1 MNNIIEF
8 PESRSLRMVKA
19 LNAFDAMD
27 DSQFLADEFRLLA
40 ESGLAEANFYLG
52 YMYENGSNGLL
63 KDIPLAL
70 EQYELAATKIG
81 LLDAYMAQA
90 RLFYHGNGGIQ
101 KDVCKAKNVYEQIKD
116 YNQNPIACFM
126 LGRIYQYGE
135 GVEKDLSKAEKL
147 YKMAIEQGYVYGML
161 NLGMLYAEKKMHF
174 SNLVMRVRAGL
185 QTFQIARKNPRDI
198 RLRGG

>member
-8 PESRSLRMVKA
+8 PEIRSLRMVKA

-27 DSQFLADEFRLLA
+27 DSKLLADEFRLLA
-40 ESGLAEANFYLG
+40 ETGLAEANFYLG
-52 YMYENGSNGLL
+52 SMYENGSNGLPE
-63 KDIPLAL
+63 DIPLAL
-70 EQYELAATKIG
+70 EQYELAARKIG

-90 RLFYHGNGGIQ
+90 RLFYHGKGGIE
-101 KDVCKAKNVYEQIKD
+101 KDVCKAQNMYEQIRN
-116 YNQNPIACFM
+116 YNRNPIACFM

-135 GVEKDLSKAEKL
+135 GVEKDLSKAESL

-161 NLGMLYAEKKMHF
+161 NLAVLYAEKKMHF
-174 SNLVMRVRAGL
+174 SNLVMRVRAG
-185 QTFQIARKNPRDI
+185 FQAFRVSRKNPRDV

>member
-1 MNNIIEF
+1 MNNIIES
-8 PESRSLRMVKA
+8 PQSRSLRMVKA

-27 DSQFLADEFRLLA
+27 DSQLLADEFRLLA
-40 ESGLAEANFYLG
+40 ETGLAEANFYLG
-52 YMYENGSNGLL
+52 CMYENGNNGLPE
-63 KDIPLAL
+63 DIPLAL
-70 EQYELAATKIG
+70 EQYELAAREIG

-90 RLFYHGNGGIQ
+90 RLFYHGRGGIE
-101 KDVCKAKNVYEQIKD
+101 KNFCKAKSMYEQIKD

-135 GVEKDLSKAEKL
+135 GVEKDLSKAENL

-161 NLGMLYAEKKMHF
+161 NLAVLYAEKKMLF

-185 QTFQIARKNPRDI
+185 QAFQVSRKNPRDV

>member
-40 ESGLAEANFYLG
+40 ETGLAEANFYLG
-52 YMYENGSNGLL
+52 CMYENGNNGLPE
-63 KDIPLAL
+63 DIPLAL
-70 EQYELAATKIG
+70 AQYELAAGKIG

-90 RLFYHGNGGIQ
+90 RIFYHGKGGIE
-101 KDVCKAKNVYEQIKD
+101 KDVGKAKNMYEQIKN
-116 YNQNPIACFM
+116 YNHNPIACFM

-135 GVEKDLSKAEKL
+135 GVEKDLSKAESL
-147 YKMAIEQGYVYGML
+147 YKVAIEQGYVYGML
-161 NLGMLYAEKKMHF
+161 NLAMLYVEKKMHF
-174 SNLVMRVRAGL
+174 SNLIMRVRAGL
-185 QTFQIARKNPRDI
+185 QALQVSRKNPRDV

>member
-1 MNNIIEF
+1 MNNIIES
-8 PESRSLRMVKA
+8 PQSRSLRMVKA

-27 DSQFLADEFRLLA
+27 DSQLLADEFRLLA
-40 ESGLAEANFYLG
+40 ETGLAEANFYLG
-52 YMYENGSNGLL
+52 WMYENGNNGLPE
-63 KDIPLAL
+63 DIPLAL
-70 EQYELAATKIG
+70 EQYELAARKFG

-90 RLFYHGNGGIQ
+90 RLFYHGKGGIE
-101 KDVCKAKNVYEQIKD
+101 KDVCKAKNMYEQIKD

-135 GVEKDLSKAEKL
+135 GVEKDLSKAENL

-161 NLGMLYAEKKMHF
+161 NLAVLYAEKKMHF

-185 QTFQIARKNPRDI
+185 QAFQVSRKNPRDV